1 MTPQV
6 LRVLVV
12 GVVPALAET
21 GRFGGPGRL
30 GSAEVRTTVLCRPD
44 GVHRLGG
51 AGDYWFE
58 LVVMDADAGP
68 SEWVATAQEMHEKI
82 PFSAIVCLED
92 PEQPTAAR
100 IAQALNLRWHS
111 DQSVNLVLDKTLMR
125 SRLATAGLDATPH
138 RAVASASEVVD
149 FLREQE
155 APVVLK
161 PRMGTGGVAVAVS
174 TPQEAF
180 RAWDDLAA
188 QCPPEWGSMVA
199 ERQLIGPLLLVDTFS
214 EDGQHTVV
222 GIVRRYN
229 LPGRFVGVGYACPS
243 GFGEQIEQEISEFV
257 LRALDALD
265 VTTGPCHT
273 EIILTADGPRMLE
286 THLRP
291 GGSVVTHLLRD
302 VTGTD
307 VPIYTLMQALGLR
320 GLVINGGLPPLV
332 RPAAKA
338 SACWYL
344 AARCEGVVRQV
355 HGGDTLRGMASVVD
369 HRLAVE
375 PGQLIRPPQSLDDR
389 LGYVRCH
396 GADPQE
402 ALDRCRAAA
411 ATIDVLVSAVQDPNG
426 PTV

>member
-1 MTPQV
+1 MTPQI
-6 LRVLVV
+6 LRLLVV
-12 GVVPALAET
+12 GVVPGLAD
-21 GRFGGPGRL
+21 RFGGPGRL
-30 GSAEVRTTVLCRPD
+30 GNIEIQTTVLCRPD
-44 GVHRLGG
+44 GVHELGG
-51 AGDYWFE
+51 AGDHWFD
-58 LVVMDADAGP
+58 LIVMDADADR
-68 SEWVATAQEMHEKI
+68 SEWVATAQEMHEKAA
-82 PFSAIVCLED
+82 FTAIVSIED
-92 PEQPTAAR
+92 LDQPTAAR
-100 IAQALNLRWHS
+100 IAQALGLQWHS
-111 DQSVNLVLDKTLMR
+111 DQNIELVLDKTLMR
-125 SRLATAGLDATPH
+125 SRLASAGLDATPH

-161 PRMGTGGVAVAVS
+161 PRMGTGGVAVRVS

-188 QCPPEWGSMVA
+188 QCPSEWGSMVA
-199 ERQLIGPLLLVDTFS
+199 ERQLAGPLLLVDAFS

-222 GIVRRYN
+222 GTVRRYN
-229 LPGRFVGVGYACPS
+229 SPGRFVGLGYTCPS
-243 GFGEQIEQEISEFV
+243 GFGEQIEQEVADFV
-257 LRALDALD
+257 LRVLDALD
-265 VTTGPCHT
+265 ITTGPSHT

-291 GGSVVTHLLRD
+291 GGSMVAHLLRD

-307 VPIYTLMQALGLR
+307 IPMYTLMQALGLR
-320 GLVINGGLPPLV
+320 GLLINGVLPPLA
-332 RPAAKA
+332 RPVAKA

-344 AARCEGVVRQV
+344 AAQCEGVVRQV
-355 HGGDTLRGMASVVD
+355 HGGEALPDMASLVD
-369 HRLAVE
+369 HGLSVE
-375 PGQLIRPPQSLDDR
+375 PGQWIRPPQSLDDR

-411 ATIDVLVSAVQDPNG
+411 ASIDVLVSGVRDPYG